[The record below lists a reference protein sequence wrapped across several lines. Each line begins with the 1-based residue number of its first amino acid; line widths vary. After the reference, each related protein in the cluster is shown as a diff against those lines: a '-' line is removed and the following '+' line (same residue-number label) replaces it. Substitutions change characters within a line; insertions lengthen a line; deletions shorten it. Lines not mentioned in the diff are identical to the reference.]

1 VNAERLRS
9 HIAFL
14 ALVVGAG
21 LWDGCSGSGS
31 DQTGSGSAFAFLT
44 VDSVNP
50 PSATSNLETDVSTAV
65 CVTLRNNQKN
75 PTVTTPTSLD
85 DIQVTSYTVTFRRL
99 DGGTPP
105 GPFTF
110 NTAIRVPAGAVAS
123 GASGVSGNTVNA
135 IVVLVPV
142 SAKHEPP
149 LRNPPP
155 RLPLST
161 QADVVFTGRDG
172 RGQRLSGQA
181 SLTVAFVSSET
192 AETPPTTC

>member
-1 VNAERLRS
+1 MNAERLRS
-9 HIAFL
+9 HIPFL
-14 ALVVGAG
+14 VLVVAAG
-21 LWDGCSGSGS
+21 LWAGCTGSGS
-31 DQTGSGSAFAFLT
+31 DQTGSGNAFAFLT
-44 VDSVNP
+44 VDLVNP
-50 PSATSNLETDVSTAV
+50 TSATSNLETDVSTAV

-85 DIQVTSYTVTFRRL
+85 DIQVTSYTVKFTRL

-123 GASGVSGNTVNA
+123 GVVSGNTVNA

-181 SLTVAFVSSET
+181 SLTVTFVSSET
-192 AETPPTTC
+192 AETPPITC